1 MQEDM
6 KLLLITFIAIGI
18 AFIIC
23 DANAIRGHRSEDVES
38 DLSNSCS
45 SVNADVEHPGYCE
58 EWKDAGDCKPGSEW
72 YQWMQ
77 ENCAKTCADC

>member
-1 MQEDM
+1 M
-6 KLLLITFIAIGI
+6 KLLLITFTAIVVIAL
-18 AFIIC
+18 IIC
-23 DANAIRGHRSEDVES
+23 DANALRGHRSEDVEP

-45 SVNADVEHPGYCE
+45 TVIADVEHPGHCGK
-58 EWKDAGDCKPGSEW
+58 WKGAGDCNPGSEW